1 MKKIGFI
8 LLAFTAIVSSVS
20 HSMAQSS
27 TQKGTWDAAFSTGFF
42 FANKYTAGFYD
53 GTGTNNINR
62 IVGNQYLREDIIREI
77 DHTYDTTDIELP
89 GNMKYKPAMS
99 VGFTGAYYLADG
111 FAIIFQGTYVKLKTV
126 NSFLLHYN
134 DIQFPTNTIESYL
147 ICPIYA
153 SEERT
158 MLDIGIRRSY
168 PINEITEWFF
178 ETGFNFT
185 NTIVQDHKIEI
196 GDLTY
201 SIKSNYKNTPYVPNT
216 NYQDYDIQQGGIG
229 WGTMVGLGTNFNF
242 SEQLSLQVA
251 VTGYWNTTKIPGYE
265 GFKFHVN
272 PIVRL
277 VFKNL

>member
-1 MKKIGFI
+1 MK
-8 LLAFTAIVSSVS
+8 L
-20 HSMAQSS
+20 
-27 TQKGTWDAAFSTGFF
+27 
-42 FANKYTAGFYD
+42 
-53 GTGTNNINR
+53 
-62 IVGNQYLREDIIREI
+62 
-77 DHTYDTTDIELP
+77 
-89 GNMKYKPAMS
+89 KPAMS
-99 VGFTGAYYLADG
+99 VALPVRITWPTDSPLYSKE
-111 FAIIFQGTYVKLKTV
+111 TYVKLKTV
-126 NSFLLHYN
+126 DAFLLHYN

-158 MLDIGIRRSY
+158 MLDVGIRRSY

-185 NTIVQDHKIEI
+185 NTIVKDHKIEI
-196 GDLTY
+196 GDLSY